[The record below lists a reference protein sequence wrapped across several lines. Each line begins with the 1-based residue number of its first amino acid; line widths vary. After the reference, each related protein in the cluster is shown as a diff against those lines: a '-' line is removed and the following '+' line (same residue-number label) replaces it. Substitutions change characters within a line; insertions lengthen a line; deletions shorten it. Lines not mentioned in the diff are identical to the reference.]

1 MQLIYFSP
9 VFARSYAQRP
19 HFTAQAWL
27 DLGAEAILWVEPYPA
42 RLPQWSD
49 LLRRHG
55 LHDQKTA
62 MSPRI
67 SVLSV
72 PAIPIEPLPG
82 GTWLNRRFAWTNVWR
97 ELTDF
102 AAAGPTVLG
111 IGRPGALAL
120 MALRELPLDGSFYE
134 AMDDFPEFYRG
145 LSRRAMRQ
153 HEDAIA
159 AGVDLIVASSTA
171 LTAKFTKASPGREA
185 GDAMHAAQTPSRGLR
200 PGLAAVAKV
209 LNACTHPSLPVAPP
223 HVGDQ
228 PVLGYVG
235 CLGKW
240 FHWPLVL
247 RLAETVPHCRIE
259 LVGPC
264 AVRPPRRLPPN
275 VRLLPPCK
283 QDEVESHLARFSAG
297 LIPFRRTPLTAGVD
311 PVKYHEYRAAG
322 LPVLSTTF
330 GEMALRSEKDGVYFL
345 DQSRDLAAV
354 VDRALRHPFDAA
366 AVETFRR
373 ENTWQARYRAAD
385 PFRSLLARAAL
396 RPAA

>member
-49 LLRRHG
+49 AWRRRG
-55 LHDQKTA
+55 LHNQNTTLG
-62 MSPRI
+62 PRI

-72 PAIPIEPLPG
+72 PAIPVEPLPWG
-82 GTWLNRRFAWTNVWR
+82 AWLNRRFVWPEVWQR
-97 ELTDF
+97 LAEF
-102 AAAGPTVLG
+102 AAAGPTILG
-111 IGRPGALAL
+111 IGRPGALPL
-120 MALRELPLDGSFYE
+120 MALRELPVAGAFYE
-134 AMDDFPEFYRG
+134 AMDDFPEFHRG
-145 LSRRAMRQ
+145 LSRRAMRR

-159 AGVDLIVASSTA
+159 AEVDLIVASSTA
-171 LTAKFTKASPGREA
+171 LADKFARRACGAGVSPAEAAGTAAPQSPRV
-185 GDAMHAAQTPSRGLR
+185 L
-200 PGLAAVAKV
+200 KV
-209 LNACTHPSLPVAPP
+209 LNACTHPSLPVARPS
-223 HVGDQ
+223 VGEM

-240 FHWPLVL
+240 FDWPLVL
-247 RLAETVPHCRIE
+247 RLAQAVPHCRIE
-259 LVGPC
+259 LLGPC

-275 VRLLPPCK
+275 VRLLLPCK
-283 QDEVESHLARFSAG
+283 QDEVESHLARFSAA
-297 LIPFRRTPLTAGVD
+297 LIPFRRSPLTAGVD

-322 LPVLSTTF
+322 LPILSTTF
-330 GEMALRSEKDGVYFL
+330 GEMALRDADDGVYFL
-345 DQSRDLAAV
+345 DQGHDLAAV

-366 AVETFRR
+366 AIERFRR

-385 PFRSLLARAAL
+385 PFRSLLSRKAL

>member
-1 MQLIYFSP
+1 M
-9 VFARSYAQRP
+9 
-19 HFTAQAWL
+19 
-27 DLGAEAILWVEPYPA
+27 G
-42 RLPQWSD
+42 
-49 LLRRHG
+49 
-55 LHDQKTA
+55 
-62 MSPRI
+62 PRI
-67 SVLSV
+67 SVLPV
-72 PAIPIEPLPG
+72 PAISVEPLPCG
-82 GTWLNRRFAWTNVWR
+82 AWLDRRFVWPKVWR
-97 ELTDF
+97 ELADF

-120 MALRELPLDGSFYE
+120 MALRELPLAGSFYE

-145 LSRRAMRQ
+145 LSRRAMRR

-159 AGVDLIVASSTA
+159 AEVDLIVASSTA
-171 LTAKFTKASPGREA
+171 LTAKFAGRDSSASRELASPGRKP
-185 GDAMHAAQTPSRGLR
+185 GDGSHDEPTSSPGLR
-200 PGLAAVAKV
+200 PGLARVVKV
-209 LNACTHPSLPVAPP
+209 LNACTYPSLPVARP
-223 HVGDQ
+223 HVSDV

-235 CLGKW
+235 CLGRW

-247 RLAETVPHCRIE
+247 RLAQEVPHCRIE

-264 AVRPPRRLPPN
+264 AIRPPRRLPPN

-283 QDEVESHLARFSAG
+283 QDEVESHLSRFSAG

-330 GEMALRSEKDGVYFL
+330 GEMALRGADDGVYFL

-354 VDRALRHPFDAA
+354 VERALRHPFDAA
-366 AVETFRR
+366 AIETFRR

-385 PFRSLLARAAL
+385 PFRGLLARHAL